1 LNKITK
7 IEVQKKRKT
16 RISIFLDGEFAFGLD
31 QDILLKFGLS
41 KGVELSEID
50 IEKILI
56 AEEKKQAKDRALKFL
71 GYRDRSEKEIID
83 KLQLI
88 GYDKSIIEWVISE
101 LKRMQ
106 LIDDS
111 RFALSFAKTKML
123 AKPMG
128 EYLLRRELK
137 RKGIQEHHINAAI
150 ENIFEE
156 SDPVSIAIP
165 LAQKQILK
173 YKNVDELKR
182 KKRLTDF
189 LLRRGFNWDVITEV
203 IEELEHN

>member
-1 LNKITK
+1 LKKITK
-7 IEVQKKRKT
+7 IEIQKKRKN
-16 RISIFLDGEFAFGLD
+16 RFSIFLDGEFAFGLD
-31 QDILLKFGLS
+31 QDVLLKFGLS
-41 KGVELSEID
+41 KGVELSESD
-50 IEKILI
+50 IESILI

-83 KLQLI
+83 KLKLI
-88 GYDKSIIEWVISE
+88 GYDKPVIEWVISE

-111 RFALSFAKTKML
+111 RFAQSFAKTKML

-128 EYLLRRELK
+128 EYLLRCELK

-156 SDPVSIAIP
+156 RDPVSIAIP

-189 LLRRGFNWDVITEV
+189 LLRRGFNWEVITEV